1 MKTNAIHGNCPSIKT
16 NIPVL
21 GVSSRGYSVISLLSA
36 SVFISKHWSSKEHP
50 AYTQHSKCTDTC
62 ICTQTAAAPVWT
74 RVRCRRLQLSRSV
87 RSISGFHQVC
97 NWRQLNVE
105 AFTADVDRSELIV
118 CFRPATCSL
127 RASVTTRR
135 CGHCWTI
142 TCHCSWSVSDVVH
155 LLLAMT
161 VSVEMCAT
169 FARF

>member
-1 MKTNAIHGNCPSIKT
+1 MQYTEIVHQSKQTYQYLACHQVDTQWYHCYQVQSLSQSTEAPRNTLHTHNMANVQIHAYVHNLP
-16 NIPVL
+16 P
-21 GVSSRGYSVISLLSA
+21 LLSD
-36 SVFISKHWSSKEHP
+36 H
-50 AYTQHSKCTDTC
+50 
-62 ICTQTAAAPVWT
+62 
-74 RVRCRRLQLSRSV
+74 VRCRRLQLSQSV

-135 CGHCWTI
+135 CGHRWTI
-142 TCHCSWSVSDVVH
+142 TCHCSWSVSDVIH